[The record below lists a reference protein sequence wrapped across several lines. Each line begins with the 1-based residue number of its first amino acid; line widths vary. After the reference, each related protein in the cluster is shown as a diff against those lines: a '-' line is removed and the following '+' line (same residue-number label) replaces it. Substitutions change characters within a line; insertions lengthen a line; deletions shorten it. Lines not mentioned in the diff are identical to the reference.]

1 MLSRC
6 SLATGEEKLV
16 EYYTN
21 LVNHNLFYNNWKPA
35 PVTSKI
41 SELAN
46 SYPDELTGVE
56 NSDSY
61 IVNGISL
68 WYEADSK
75 VASEQALF
83 YSMLRC
89 DSRRFWASLRQ
100 YVKMHLN
107 EQFPVEAQ
115 EAYILFI
122 DKAPEEKRMMLPV
135 EQSVY
140 GRYKKFWES
149 LENRVKPNL
158 SLEQVGE
165 EMREEWG
172 DTYWWYNIFG
182 RKIFIPNGNIY
193 NEVAS

>member
-1 MLSRC
+1 M
-6 SLATGEEKLV
+6 